1 MRDFASL
8 VGQSLRDIE
17 DVLAAVDV
25 REVAALIDAI
35 EASGDVFVVGA
46 GRTGGIMGAFAQRL
60 MHLGT
65 SAHVAGETT
74 TPRARP
80 GNLLV
85 AASGSGERRTVLELA
100 RIAQEDGVRVAA
112 VTGDRESPLAR
123 VAELTLV
130 VPWKARVTD
139 RGPHL
144 GASLFEQSLLVL
156 LDAVATTLAE
166 RKGADNRDVA
176 GRHANLE

>member
-1 MRDFASL
+1 VRDFASL
-8 VGQSLRDIE
+8 VRESLRDIE

-35 EASGDVFVVGA
+35 EGAGDVFVAGA
-46 GRTGGIMGAFAQRL
+46 GRTGGIMAAFAQRL

-65 SAHVAGETT
+65 GAHVVGETT
-74 TPRARP
+74 TPRTRP
-80 GNLLV
+80 GDLLV

-100 RIAQEDGVRVAA
+100 RIAHKDDVRVAA
-112 VTGDRESPLAR
+112 VVGDCESPLAH
-123 VAELTLV
+123 VADVTLV
-130 VPWKARVTD
+130 VPWKERVTD

-166 RKGADNRDVA
+166 RRGADNRDVA
-176 GRHANLE
+176 ERHANLE

>member
-8 VGQSLRDIE
+8 VGDSLRDVE
-17 DVLAAVDV
+17 DMLAAVDV

-35 EASGDVFVVGA
+35 ESAGDVFVVGA
-46 GRTGGIMGAFAQRL
+46 GRTGCLMAAFAQRL
-60 MHLGT
+60 THIGT
-65 SAHVAGETT
+65 NAHVVGEAT

-80 GNLLV
+80 GDLLV

-100 RIAQEDGVRVAA
+100 RIARENGVRVAA
-112 VTGDRESPLAR
+112 VVGGRESPLAH
-123 VAELTLV
+123 VADVTLV
-130 VPWKARVTD
+130 VPWKERVTD

-166 RKGADNRDVA
+166 RRGADNRDVA
-176 GRHANLE
+176 ERHANLE